1 MGLPNG
7 EGTVP
12 QDMRIVASEGIPA
25 LHLAERPC
33 SNGSVIRPATRKEES
48 MSARSGN
55 RYRVPIAIGAL
66 TVSMVLAAVGIAM
79 ATPPG
84 GTSTAVTLADGNTAN
99 SVNINIDPTK
109 LRTKDSVEVFQV
121 SQTAAPG
128 FTSGWH
134 MHTGPVIVNVTAGSL
149 TFYEANCTTT
159 TVTAPGAYI
168 EMTAQ
173 PILARN
179 EGSVGAAWVTSPWGF
194 FSFFALSVSAF
205 RG

>member
-1 MGLPNG
+1 MN
-7 EGTVP
+7 
-12 QDMRIVASEGIPA
+12 
-25 LHLAERPC
+25 H
-33 SNGSVIRPATRKEES
+33 
-48 MSARSGN
+48 RSGN
-55 RYRVPIAIGAL
+55 KYRASIVIGGL
-66 TVSMVLAAVGIAM
+66 TASMVLAAVGIAT

-134 MHTGPVIVNVTAGSL
+134 MHTGPVFVNVTAGSL
-149 TFYEANCTTT
+149 TFYEADCTTT

-168 EMTAQ
+168 ETTAQ
-173 PILARN
+173 PILVRN
-179 EGSVGAAWVTSPWGF
+179 EGSVGAAWITTQIIPPGAPRRVDVDPGF
-194 FSFFALSVSAF
+194 CGVV
-205 RG
+205 

>member
-1 MGLPNG
+1 MSRGARKPYGASL
-7 EGTVP
+7 V
-12 QDMRIVASEGIPA
+12 IVA
-25 LHLAERPC
+25 
-33 SNGSVIRPATRKEES
+33 
-48 MSARSGN
+48 
-55 RYRVPIAIGAL
+55 L
-66 TVSMVLAAVGIAM
+66 TASMVLAAVGIAM

-84 GTSTAVTLADGNTAN
+84 GTSTAVVLADGNTAN

-149 TFYEANCTTT
+149 TFYEADCTTT

-168 EMTAQ
+168 EPTAQ

-179 EGSVGAAWVTSPWGF
+179 EGSVGAAWVTTQILPVGAPRRVDVDPGF
-194 FSFFALSVSAF
+194 CGVV
-205 RG
+205 